1 MTKGG
6 PISCCSWAFEGPVNE
21 TLVQLAEIGL
31 GAVDV
36 RPSTL
41 RGAEARALVRNL
53 GMKVGCVA
61 LSHEMPEGAALDST
75 EAGPVEAAMAHLLG
89 GLDQAVTLGASHAYV
104 VPDAPRDGDSLD
116 RYAAVL
122 PVLADYARAAG
133 ARLCVEHFP
142 GTALPTAAA
151 TLDFLEGLG
160 HGNLYLLFDI
170 GHAQMSGEDPA
181 EVLPAAGPRLGY
193 VHLDDNDGAGDL
205 HLALT
210 DGVQTRESLE
220 ALFTTLGEIGYDGP
234 VSLEMSPNLPDV
246 ADAVRRGFHLVAG
259 LKS

>member
-6 PISCCSWAFEGPVNE
+6 TISCCTWALEGPVNE

-31 GAVDV
+31 ASVDV

-41 RGAEARALVRNL
+41 REAEARALVRNL
-53 GMKVGCVA
+53 GLEVGCVA
-61 LSHEMPEGAALDST
+61 LSHEMPEGATLDSV
-75 EAGPVEAAMAHLLG
+75 EAGPVEAAMAHLFA
-89 GLDQAVTLGASHAYV
+89 GLDQAANLGASHAYV
-104 VPDAPRDGDSLD
+104 VPDAPVDGDSLE
-116 RYAAVL
+116 RCAAVL
-122 PVLADYARAAG
+122 PGLADYARAAG

-142 GTALPTAAA
+142 GTALPTVAA
-151 TLDFLEGLG
+151 TLDFLDRLG
-160 HGNLYLLFDI
+160 HDNLYLLFDI

-210 DGVQTRESLE
+210 DGVQTRESL
-220 ALFTTLGEIGYDGP
+220 ASLFETLDRVGYDGP

-246 ADAVRRGFHLVAG
+246 PDAIRRGFDLVAG
-259 LKS
+259 LRS

>member
-1 MTKGG
+1 MTKGRVV
-6 PISCCSWAFEGPVNE
+6 SCCTWALEGPVTQ

-53 GMKVGCVA
+53 GLEVGCVA
-61 LSHEMPEGAALDST
+61 LSHEMPPGATLDSV
-75 EAGPVEAAMAHLLG
+75 EAGPVEAAMTHLLG
-89 GLDQAVTLGASHAYV
+89 GLDQAALLGASHAYV
-104 VPDAPRDGDSLD
+104 VPDAPLDEDSLE
-116 RYAAVL
+116 RYAEVL
-122 PVLADYARAAG
+122 PGLADYARAAG
-133 ARLCVEHFP
+133 AGLCIEHFP

-151 TLDFLEGLG
+151 TLDFLERLG
-160 HGNLYLLFDI
+160 HDNLYLLFDI

-193 VHLDDNDGAGDL
+193 VHLDDNDGSGDL

-210 DGVQTRESLE
+210 DGVQTRESL
-220 ALFTTLGEIGYDGP
+220 ASLFETLEEIGYDGP
-234 VSLEMSPNLPDV
+234 VSLEMNSNLPDV
-246 ADAVRRGFHLVAG
+246 PGAIRRSFDLVAG
-259 LKS
+259 LRS

>member
-1 MTKGG
+1 MTTGG
-6 PISCCSWAFEGPVNE
+6 PISCCSWAFDAPVTE
-21 TLVQLAEIGL
+21 TLVRLAEIGL

-41 RGAEARALVRNL
+41 GAAEARALVRNL
-53 GMKVGCVA
+53 GMEVGCVA
-61 LSHEMPEGAALDST
+61 LSHEMPDGASLDST

-89 GLDQAVTLGASHAYV
+89 GLDRAVTVGAPHAYV
-104 VPDAPRDGDSLD
+104 VPDAPRDGDSLK

-122 PVLADYARAAG
+122 PGLADYARAAG

-142 GTALPTAAA
+142 GTALPTVAA
-151 TLDFLEGLG
+151 TLDFLDSLG
-160 HGNLYLLFDI
+160 HDNLYLLLDI

-205 HLALT
+205 HMALT
-210 DGVQTRESLE
+210 DGVQSRDSLAAFFE
-220 ALFTTLGEIGYDGP
+220 TLRRIAYDGP

-246 ADAVRRGFHLVAG
+246 TDAVRRSFDLVAG
-259 LKS
+259 LRP

>member
-6 PISCCSWAFEGPVNE
+6 PISCCIWAFEGPVTE
-21 TLVQLAEIGL
+21 TLVRLAEIGL
-31 GAVDV
+31 ASIDV

-41 RGAEARALVRNL
+41 RGAEARALERNL
-53 GMKVGCVA
+53 GLEVGCIA
-61 LSHEMPEGAALDST
+61 LSHEMPPGAALDSV

-89 GLDQAVTLGASHAYV
+89 GLDQAANLGASHAYV
-104 VPDAPRDGDSLD
+104 VPDAPLDGDSLE
-116 RYAAVL
+116 RYAAAL
-122 PVLADYARAAG
+122 PGLADYARAAG

-151 TLDFLEGLG
+151 TLRFLEDLD
-160 HGNLYLLFDI
+160 HDNLYLLFDI
-170 GHAQMSGEDPA
+170 GHAQMSGEPPA
-181 EVLPAAGPRLGY
+181 GVLSEAGPRLGY

-210 DGVQTRESLE
+210 DGVQSRDSLAAFFE
-220 ALFTTLGEIGYDGP
+220 TLRRIGYDGP

-246 ADAVRRGFHLVAG
+246 PDAVRRSFDLVAG
-259 LKS
+259 LRP

>member
-1 MTKGG
+1 MT
-6 PISCCSWAFEGPVNE
+6 E

-31 GAVDV
+31 EAVDV

-41 RGAEARALVRNL
+41 GGAEARALVPNL
-53 GMKVGCVA
+53 GLEVGCVA

-89 GLDQAVTLGASHAYV
+89 GLDQAANLGASHAYV
-104 VPDAPRDGDSLD
+104 VPDAPRDGDSLK
-116 RYAAVL
+116 RYAEAL
-122 PVLADYARAAG
+122 PGLADYARAAG

-151 TLDFLEGLG
+151 TLDFLNDLG
-160 HGNLYLLFDI
+160 HDNLYLLFDI
-170 GHAQMSGEDPA
+170 GHAQMSGEHPA
-181 EVLPAAGPRLGY
+181 GVLSEAGPRLGY

-210 DGVQTRESLE
+210 DGVQSRDSLAAFFE
-220 ALFTTLGEIGYDGP
+220 TLRRIGYDGP
-234 VSLEMSPNLPDV
+234 VSLEMSPNLPDA
-246 ADAVRRGFHLVAG
+246 ADAVRRSFDLVAG
-259 LKS
+259 LRS